1 MGINNNTSPISNS
14 NEKIKWT
21 KTGCNKYSVENLTD
35 LSVDVTIVGETNT
48 YSLSVTIPANSN
60 TTFEVPSDG
69 VYKVC
74 VDGYNEVVTINNT
87 VTPAETNSYIL
98 VYSFVDDSPTSFV
111 LHKKSTGTTVY
122 DETAHGASTTASLT
136 NLNTRLGHAVDGYNT
151 GNYEV
156 VAAGATPTAFPQF
169 GVDATNWR
177 IFIINPAYT
186 PSATNYFRVK
196 NPSGTTRDIEPTV
209 YKTHGFAN
217 YTGSNKYLT
226 SLVIGTISTTDLL
239 AGPTAPFQSRYNLQ
253 GNADLALFQSH
264 LASYLAPYGINAI
277 VFNDDLSFDAAT
289 DGIADFVFAIEGTTT
304 EITSIVYSDLTIV
317 TNRIMWCDYIYELC
331 ALHTCILKKL
341 RDLLCSECD
350 PCKNNCDQD
359 VITKAKKAKDDVLYL
374 STLFFHGLIPL
385 ITQDRLSY
393 MGDLIIDRTRIEC
406 SMRIKELYEKLVAYA
421 KRCGECEE
429 CDADCDCDPST
440 TTPCNNC

>member
-1 MGINNNTSPISNS
+1 MALNNNTTPISNS

-48 YSLSVTIPANSN
+48 YSLSVTIPANSS

-74 VDGYNEVVTINNT
+74 VDGYDEVVTINST
-87 VTPAETNSYIL
+87 IIPAEANSFIL
-98 VYSFVDDSPTSFV
+98 VYSFVADTPSTKFLLHTKSDGAAVYSGTDTTLSFATLTSN
-111 LHKKSTGTTVY
+111 LTSAY
-122 DETAHGASTTASLT
+122 GA
-136 NLNTRLGHAVDGYNT
+136 
-151 GNYEV
+151 GNFEV
-156 VAAGATPTAFPQF
+156 VAAGATPVAFPQF

-177 IFIINPAYT
+177 IFIINPAYFAST
-186 PSATNYFRVK
+186 ANFFRIEDQSAVVT
-196 NPSGTTRDIEPTV
+196 DLQPTV

-217 YTGSNKYLT
+217 YTGSNQYLT
-226 SLVIGTISTTDLL
+226 SLVIGTISSTDLL

-264 LASYLAPYGINAI
+264 LAAYLAPYGINMI
-277 VFNDDLSFDAAT
+277 VFNDDLSFDAAV
-289 DGIADFVFAIEGTTT
+289 DGIADFVFAVEGETTDV
-304 EITSIVYSDLTIV
+304 TSIVYSDLTVV

-341 RDLLCSECD
+341 RDLLCAECD

-406 SMRIKELYEKLVAYA
+406 SMRIKELYEKLVSYA

-429 CDADCDCDPST
+429 CEDDCDCDPNT